1 MQVLVRK
8 HEWDPADFR
17 LCGTSAATSE
27 PEDKLNRDVS
37 VTLKHLYFAG
47 SYRFTWCFMLALVVP
62 SFTVRL
68 VYDMRPGH
76 YIYAILF
83 HRSPLLLPSL
93 EHTWT
98 CKSSDG
104 HLKIVTENAKQRQW
118 SQSSMT
124 MVNLLCGV
132 GLSPLV
138 WIHNLQLSPE
148 KRSQPSPPWSTSVA
162 AIFTYS
168 TRNSSTASQT
178 SPESSDSHISHHRY
192 AVFRV
197 RMLPITLY

>member
-1 MQVLVRK
+1 M
-8 HEWDPADFR
+8 F
-17 LCGTSAATSE
+17 
-27 PEDKLNRDVS
+27 
-37 VTLKHLYFAG
+37 YAG
-47 SYRFTWCFMLALVVP
+47 SGGTI
-62 SFTVRL
+62 
-68 VYDMRPGH
+68 
-76 YIYAILF
+76 IYCQIGLWYETRTLHLCNSILQKPMASAFLRAYMDLQVFRWTSQDRNSSRKCKAETMKPEF
-83 HRSPLLLPSL
+83 HD
-93 EHTWT
+93 H
-98 CKSSDG
+98 G
-104 HLKIVTENAKQRQW
+104 
-118 SQSSMT
+118 
-124 MVNLLCGV
+124 NLLCGV